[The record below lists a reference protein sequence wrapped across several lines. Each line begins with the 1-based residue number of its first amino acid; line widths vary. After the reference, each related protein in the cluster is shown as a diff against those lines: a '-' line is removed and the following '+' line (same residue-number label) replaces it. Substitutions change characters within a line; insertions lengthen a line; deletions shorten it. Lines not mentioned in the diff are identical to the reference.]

1 MTTIAIAKHKLGFY
15 KYRTEPNF
23 GHSLQLLL
31 STLLTITND
40 KPEIQVSQTGITCRS
55 LALTLNLDFVTVH

>member
-15 KYRTEPNF
+15 KYLTEPNF

-31 STLLTITND
+31 STNH

-55 LALTLNLDFVTVH
+55 LALTLNLDFVIVH